1 MVKPMKDVK
10 ITTPFITLGQLIKF
24 LNLIG
29 SGAEV
34 KLFIMQNQIL
44 FNDEP
49 ENRRGKKIYPNDMVE
64 INGSKYRIIR

>member
-29 SGAEV
+29 SGGEV

>member
-1 MVKPMKDVK
+1 MKDVK

-24 LNLIG
+24 LNLTG
-29 SGAEV
+29 SGGEV

>member
-1 MVKPMKDVK
+1 MKDVK

-29 SGAEV
+29 SGGEV

-49 ENRRGKKIYPNDMVE
+49 ENRRGKKIYP
-64 INGSKYRIIR
+64 

>member
-1 MVKPMKDVK
+1 MKDVK

-29 SGAEV
+29 SGGEV

-49 ENRRGKKIYPNDMVE
+49 ENRRGKKIYPNDIVE
-64 INGSKYRIIR
+64 INGSKYRIVR

>member
-1 MVKPMKDVK
+1 MKDVK

-29 SGAEV
+29 SGGEV
-34 KLFIMQNQIL
+34 KLFIMQNQVL

-49 ENRRGKKIYPNDMVE
+49 ENRRGKKIYPNDIVE
-64 INGSKYRIIR
+64 INGSKYRIVR

>member
-29 SGAEV
+29 SGGEV
-34 KLFIMQNQIL
+34 KLFLMQNQIL

-49 ENRRGKKIYPNDMVE
+49 ENRRGKKIYPNDIVE

>member
-29 SGAEV
+29 SGGEV

-49 ENRRGKKIYPNDMVE
+49 ENRRGKKIYPNDIVE
-64 INGSKYRIIR
+64 INGSKYRIVR

>member
-1 MVKPMKDVK
+1 MKDVK

-29 SGAEV
+29 SGGEV

-49 ENRRGKKIYPNDMVE
+49 ENRRGKKIFPNDIVE
-64 INGSKYRIIR
+64 INGSKYRIVR

>member
-1 MVKPMKDVK
+1 MKDVK

-29 SGAEV
+29 SGGEI
-34 KLFIMQNQIL
+34 KLFIMHNQIL

-49 ENRRGKKIYPNDMVE
+49 ENRRGKKIYPNDIVE
-64 INGSKYRIIR
+64 INGSKYRIVR

>member
-1 MVKPMKDVK
+1 MKDVK

-29 SGAEV
+29 SGGEV

-49 ENRRGKKIYPNDMVE
+49 ENRRGKKIYPNDIVE